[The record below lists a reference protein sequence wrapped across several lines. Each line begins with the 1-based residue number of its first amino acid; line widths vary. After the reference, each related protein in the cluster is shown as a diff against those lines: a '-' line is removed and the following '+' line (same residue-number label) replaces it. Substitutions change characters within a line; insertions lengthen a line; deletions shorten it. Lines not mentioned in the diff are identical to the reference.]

1 MIDQGSFRRL
11 LHYCHPG
18 LVEKDIPHRNT
29 LRTDILRHAKISE
42 EKVQEKLKNLPC
54 KISFTF
60 DAWTSDPG
68 DPYLSITGHYI
79 NSPPDNADN
88 WELKTEQLAFKELH
102 GRHSG
107 KNIAQILT
115 RTVDRYELR
124 GKVIFSTISPS
135 ISQILFSL
143 IGRMD
148 D

>member
-1 MIDQGSFRRL
+1 MIDQGSFHRL
-11 LHYCHPG
+11 LCYCCPG
-18 LVEKDIPHRNT
+18 LVGKDIPHRNT

-79 NSPPDNADN
+79 NSPPDNADI
-88 WELKTEQLAFKELH
+88 WELKTEQLAFKEIH